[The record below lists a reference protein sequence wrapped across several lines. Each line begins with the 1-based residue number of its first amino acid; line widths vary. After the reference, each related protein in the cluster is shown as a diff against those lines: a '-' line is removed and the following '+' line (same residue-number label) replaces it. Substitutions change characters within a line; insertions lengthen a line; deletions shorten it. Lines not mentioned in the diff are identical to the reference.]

1 MQPPRLVVIQDVVK
15 RLWAPVKEILVL
27 HQVGI
32 IAKLQEARGHIPG
45 SRDHYGQL
53 AETGVRVARQ
63 SLLGHDKAA
72 ASYIDRK
79 AVQGGDGL
87 LQQGPLLFLTG
98 EHAGVQ
104 GAQGRAV
111 PLFLQGRLGRKRHA
125 AGRRLHPGA
134 ASSSPLSPGLKTQ
147 QSHRADR
154 PTGQRVAGQPGTAL
168 LSQALPP
175 APSPPHRP
183 RSSLPCLHRGQ
194 RSGGLPGRRQR
205 HLRQLRRLPATP
217 HTQLHQ
223 HGGEQPRPAAAPR
236 PHSLAPGHPS
246 AGPRRSCRAPPP
258 PLRAARPPLT
268 CPPAA
273 PLHRPRLGAGSRRPL
288 AGSRCPL
295 PCLQTSGQRQRA
307 SMAGHVLRGAGGA
320 GRAGPGRARLTPS
333 PPRGWAAAEPGPA
346 LPGPW
351 GGRHACGWG
360 WGGDAEVPA
369 GAARLR
375 QRPVP
380 LPLRGQER
388 GRSRAELRGSS
399 QDSLDTTP
407 SCPPPRWYT

>member
-1 MQPPRLVVIQDVVK
+1 MPPHLPPLLDLSPAHPCTQASAELTQPTLPHLVSPHSSPVSAAGIDAELIQAPVLDLLQEGERAELLHHMQPPRLVVIQDVVK
-15 RLWAPVKEILVL
+15 RLRAAVKEILVL

-45 SRDHYGQL
+45 GRDHYGQL

-175 APSPPHRP
+175 APSTPHRP

-194 RSGGLPGRRQR
+194 RSGGLPRRRQR

-217 HTQLHQ
+217 HTQQHQ
-223 HGGEQPRPAAAPR
+223 HGGGNLAPQQPPDPTALPPGTPAEVTGRRRLPSGQPGRSLPARPPPRCTARGWAPGPAAPSPAAAARSPA
-236 PHSLAPGHPS
+236 SKLLGS
-246 AGPRRSCRAPPP
+246 ASAPPWRVMCCGGP
-258 PLRAARPPLT
+258 AGRAGL
-268 CPPAA
+268 
-273 PLHRPRLGAGSRRPL
+273 
-288 AGSRCPL
+288 
-295 PCLQTSGQRQRA
+295 
-307 SMAGHVLRGAGGA
+307 
-320 GRAGPGRARLTPS
+320 GRAGPG
-333 PPRGWAAAEPGPA
+333 
-346 LPGPW
+346 
-351 GGRHACGWG
+351 
-360 WGGDAEVPA
+360 
-369 GAARLR
+369 
-375 QRPVP
+375 
-380 LPLRGQER
+380 
-388 GRSRAELRGSS
+388 
-399 QDSLDTTP
+399 
-407 SCPPPRWYT
+407 